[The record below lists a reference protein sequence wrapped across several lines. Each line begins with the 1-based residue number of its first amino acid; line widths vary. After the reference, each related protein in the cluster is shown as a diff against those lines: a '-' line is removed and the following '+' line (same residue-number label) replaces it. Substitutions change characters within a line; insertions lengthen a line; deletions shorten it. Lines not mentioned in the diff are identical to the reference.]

1 MRPGPDAVVFRK
13 DKPFFRERPCTDLH
27 GILHGID
34 SQPIVLP
41 FLSLYLI
48 LLVVFTECG
57 HNPKTAKQPST
68 FLDKLSNQ
76 LPAIYL
82 ESIIFVN

>member
-27 GILHGID
+27 GILHND
-34 SQPIVLP
+34 DNQLVAPS

-48 LLVVFTECG
+48 LLIVFIECG
-57 HNPKTAKQPST
+57 HSPKTAKRPNEIT
-68 FLDKLSNQ
+68 PNNQ
-76 LPAIYL
+76 TPLLRI
-82 ESIIFVN
+82 